1 MNQAVAVY
9 RSSLVDPFLNLA
21 IEDYLLRNRPLSE
34 RALLLYVNDP
44 AVVIGRHQNPW
55 IECNPELMAQEGVV
69 LARRQSG
76 GGTVYHDR
84 GNLNFTLF
92 SRREDYDQD
101 ANFDLVVEAL
111 RTLGVAAERSGRND
125 LVCGGYKISGSAF
138 KHLRERSFHHGT
150 VLVAADLARLS
161 AVLKPAPAEIRSRGI
176 ASVRSTVANLIDLV
190 PGGAGSP
197 DAPAELMGRV
207 ADALIGAFLDRWGGA
222 VGASVAGSR
231 AAVHELD
238 AAFVAAREQ
247 ILARADEYRSWDWV
261 YGKTPRFEETVRLGG
276 GVARVYVE
284 NGCISGIELNG
295 AREDRASAV
304 WRERLLGAE
313 YRPSLRTQRM

>member
-9 RSSLVDPFLNLA
+9 QSSLVDPFLNLA
-21 IEDYLLRNRPLSE
+21 IEDHLLRKRPLSE

-55 IECNPELMAQEGVV
+55 IECNPELLVQESVV

-101 ANFDLVVEAL
+101 ANFTLVVDAL
-111 RTLGVAAERSGRND
+111 RALGVAAERSGRND

-150 VLVAADLARLS
+150 LLVAADLARLS
-161 AVLKPAPAEIRSRGI
+161 AALKPAPAEIRSCGI

-190 PGGAGSP
+190 PG
-197 DAPAELMGRV
+197 APAELMGRV
-207 ADALIGAFLDRWGGA
+207 ADALVAAFEERWGAAARAGAGAGA
-222 VGASVAGSR
+222 VQVI
-231 AAVHELD
+231 D
-238 AAFVAAREQ
+238 PAFVDAHAQ
-247 ILARADEYRSWDWV
+247 ILARANEYRAWDWV
-261 YGKTPRFEETVRLGG
+261 YGKTPRFAETVRLDGG
-276 GVARVYVE
+276 IAHVYVE
-284 NGCISGIELNG
+284 NGRISEIELNG
-295 AREDRASAV
+295 ARRDGGATV

-313 YRPSLRTQRM
+313 YRPSLTEQWI